1 MLNWVEVWRVIL
13 SVWRMRIL
21 LIRLLLVIIS
31 KRILRRKGLDW
42 WIYETLIV
50 VCWSCFLSFCL
61 SFLNMTVMM
70 FCLFSM
76 SWWWIIKLS
85 SSQRI
90 VSLIIIIIF
99 LRFFIWRIIWRIFKL
114 YCFIWWFFF
123 SWWTSWSV
131 LNLRLFLFMRTVWFW
146 VERTTR
152 NVDT

>member
-1 MLNWVEVWRVIL
+1 MLV
-13 SVWRMRIL
+13 
-21 LIRLLLVIIS
+21 RLLLVIIIS
-31 KRILRRKGLDW
+31 KWILFRRKGLDW
-42 WIYETLIV
+42 WIYDTLIV
-50 VCWSCFLSFCL
+50 VCWSFFLSFCL

-76 SWWWIIKLS
+76 SLWWVIKLS

-114 YCFIWWFFF
+114 YCFIWWFFS

-131 LNLRLFLFMRTVWFW
+131 LNLRLFLFDRTIWFW
-146 VERTTR
+146 VERTAR
-152 NVDT
+152 NVDA